1 MLFSYFRNARVLNL
15 GGGPKTIKIN
25 LKSIF
30 MLGFWKW
37 GSVHWSFKEDGEQPL
52 LHGWFN
58 VSFWQPR
65 MLQLRFSWHIGGTGL
80 DDFSERYVFTCT
92 LLCHGCF
99 KSFQCIWMIFLINLQ
114 KYRKEKRWGQNKN
127 CSNQNCSV
135 TKILNFPFALSNE
148 VDFFVF
154 TQSNSWITPAY
165 TDSERKLKF
174 SVGFIA

>member
-114 KYRKEKRWGQNKN
+114 KYRKEKRWGQNKIAQIKTVQ
-127 CSNQNCSV
+127 SPKYWISLLLWAMRLIFLFSHNQIV
-135 TKILNFPFALSNE
+135 ELPLPIL
-148 VDFFVF
+148 
-154 TQSNSWITPAY
+154 
-165 TDSERKLKF
+165 
-174 SVGFIA
+174 IAREN